1 MKFWFTKGA
10 WASKKARRVIKTIS
24 RDQIKKI
31 AVIRHAALGDM
42 VLTRAFLVEAGKAF
56 PNAKITLSIVN
67 NYTRGCPNDLV
78 DRVHVVHS
86 KGDPASLLNRIK
98 RLKELGAQDII
109 FDLAI
114 TNRSMK
120 TCMLNKA
127 TLKIGF
133 PYRSLQARLVYD
145 VATCRSDLNFEV
157 NDMLNQLHIFGVT
170 TSYPHDYSMPGTA
183 LRRSRPYIIYF
194 TGASAK
200 YKCWPAKCFS
210 DLIKRMHTAYP
221 GHDHLVLEGMLD
233 WEKEKARAVIEPL
246 NGSVNT
252 GSIQANTIE
261 DTTDLLM
268 GADLV
273 VSNDTGIRHVAIVSG
288 TPTVGIFFVDPF
300 RYWPRYDIHEIAL
313 PDEDGSPEVDEVYA
327 MCNKVM
333 AYTKKL
339 PARRTHQHMP
349 VSPRQIPLRS
359 RQEQLPAHS
368 TGMRSNAHQS
378 GVATDKSKAPV
389 ISKAGQYTTIAKA
402 KILKRLA
409 RRSYVEDFRP
419 ETFDNILIV
428 RPAKIGDTICMF
440 PLIRELKRFLPN
452 ANIDIYASTYNNF
465 MFKYVPQVRNVYTK
479 HKDRDALKTFL
490 DVLRMRSNHYDLII
504 DTIDIRFG
512 KVIALSFIHGK
523 WLIANTGYESKY
535 GLDNSDLS
543 LYYKVNSWKQVH
555 TTDRLL
561 EFLQTLG
568 IEDYD
573 KSIEFPIGD
582 QSYQFAESFL
592 QPYSAYKL
600 IGLNADASDDSR
612 SILDDETVEIC
623 RRLNYQDANI
633 RILLFS
639 TPDKHH
645 HFKTLIAD
653 AGLHNVILEEG
664 TKSIFDA
671 AALTSFMSVMISTNT
686 SFVHIASAFDIPTVG
701 IFQNDKN
708 HLTYW
713 APRSSRHIIIHPE
726 QPGDS
731 VRGFSIQDTVSAA
744 ISLLENNT

>member
-42 VLTRAFLVEAGKAF
+42 VLTRAFLVEARKAF
-56 PNAKITLSIVN
+56 PNAEITLSIVS
-67 NYTRGCPNDLV
+67 NYTRGCPDDLV
-78 DRVHVVHS
+78 DRLHVVHG
-86 KGDPASLLNRIK
+86 KGDPASLLHRIK
-98 RLKELGAQDII
+98 RIKELGAQDII

-120 TCMLNKA
+120 TCVLNKA

-133 PYRSLQARLVYD
+133 PYRALQARLVYD

-183 LRRSRPYIIYF
+183 LKRSRPYIVYF
-194 TGASAK
+194 TGASAT
-200 YKCWPAKCFS
+200 YKCWPSHCFS
-210 DLIKRMHTAYP
+210 ELIKRMHTAYP
-221 GHDHLVLEGMLD
+221 DHDHLVLEGILD
-233 WEKEKARAVIEPL
+233 WEKKKARAIIEPF

-252 GSIQANTIE
+252 GSIQADTIE
-261 DTTDLLM
+261 DTTRLLK

-288 TPTVGIFFVDPF
+288 TPTVGIFFVDPY
-300 RYWPRYDIHEIAL
+300 RYWPRYGVHEIAL
-313 PDEDGSPEVDEVYA
+313 PDEDGPPEVDEVYA
-327 MCNKVM
+327 MCNKIMV
-333 AYTKKL
+333 YTKKP
-339 PARRTHQHMP
+339 PAERTHEHMP
-349 VSPRQIPLRS
+349 VSPRKIPPQS
-359 RQEQLPAHS
+359 KQEQLS
-368 TGMRSNAHQS
+368 IRSPVTCSNTHQS
-378 GVATDKSKAPV
+378 AIAAQNFKAPA
-389 ISKAGQYTTIAKA
+389 ISKVRQYTTIAKA

-409 RRSYVEDFRP
+409 RKSYVEDFRP
-419 ETFDNILIV
+419 ETFHNILIV

-440 PLIRELKRFLPN
+440 PLIRELKKALPK

-479 HKDRDALKTFL
+479 YKDRDAPKTFL
-490 DVLRMRSNHYDLII
+490 DILRMHSNHYDLII

-512 KVIALSFIHGK
+512 KVIALLLIHGK

-555 TTDRLL
+555 TTERLL
-561 EFLQTLG
+561 EFLQILG

-573 KSIEFPIGD
+573 NSLEFPIGD
-582 QSYQFAESFL
+582 QSYQFARSFL
-592 QPYSAYKL
+592 QPYSGYKL

-612 SILDDETVEIC
+612 SVLDDETVEIC
-623 RRLNYQDANI
+623 RRLNNLDADI

-639 TPDKHH
+639 TPDRHQ
-645 HFKTLIAD
+645 HFRTLIANSE
-653 AGLHNVILEEG
+653 LHNVILEEG
-664 TKSIFDA
+664 SKSIFDA
-671 AALTSFMSVMISTNT
+671 AALTSLMSVMISTNT

-731 VRGFSIQDTVSAA
+731 VRGFSIQETVSAA